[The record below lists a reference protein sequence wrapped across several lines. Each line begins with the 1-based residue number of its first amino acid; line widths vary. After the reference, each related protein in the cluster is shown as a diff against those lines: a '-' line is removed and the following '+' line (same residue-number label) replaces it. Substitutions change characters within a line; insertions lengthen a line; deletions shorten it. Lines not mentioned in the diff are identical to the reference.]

1 MKRIYSEH
9 LTNDEYSAWLDYM
22 LLIPCPL
29 CEHWHKNNSMSEALE
44 CLKKYNCLTEFKDV
58 RLDMKDV
65 EKPYIEFRC
74 KDQNYKLILIKEEE

>member
-1 MKRIYSEH
+1 M
-9 LTNDEYSAWLDYM
+9 
-22 LLIPCPL
+22 
-29 CEHWHKNNSMSEALE
+29 NSMSEALE